1 MYPFLVL
8 DLDFIQV
15 KVGVK
20 GSIYSGLEKK
30 RIDEWVDKQL
40 RDNADESEDD
50 RDGNRRHD
58 VLSFKSK
65 KSRDELQDVAPVE
78 ITRNYVTSQLERC
91 GVPKMDK
98 SRFDFLIQTICNVF
112 PRWQCLTSDV
122 FDVKHCEIFE
132 SNRRREKPIRAS
144 TMRFLQLA
152 VDEDDEN
159 WTPYNV
165 KRSFHMHRRW
175 YVPNSIT

>member
-65 KSRDELQDVAPVE
+65 KRRDELQDVAPVE
-78 ITRNYVTSQLERC
+78 ITRNYVRSVRFENLTMFPPSL
-91 GVPKMDK
+91 MN
-98 SRFDFLIQTICNVF
+98 SRMNFIRM
-112 PRWQCLTSDV
+112 P
-122 FDVKHCEIFE
+122 IFMNH
-132 SNRRREKPIRAS
+132 SCFNDI
-144 TMRFLQLA
+144 L
-152 VDEDDEN
+152 
-159 WTPYNV
+159 
-165 KRSFHMHRRW
+165 
-175 YVPNSIT
+175 